1 MSYSG
6 KRRQIINIGI
16 LAGKTF
22 VQQPFKTTLSIPVI
36 ITVQIIPSHLI
47 HYNSNNQF
55 GSYQGCNHRLGN
67 NNVLLNYKCKY
78 YYDIFPHLQ

>member
-36 ITVQIIPSHLI
+36 ITV
-47 HYNSNNQF
+47 
-55 GSYQGCNHRLGN
+55 
-67 NNVLLNYKCKY
+67 
-78 YYDIFPHLQ
+78 